1 MASGRSLL
9 TGLFV
14 GGIIGGAAVLLTA
27 PSSGKQL
34 REKMKTNY
42 DSFEETIKRLKSDG
56 LALKDQLI
64 KAAKE
69 STDVIKD
76 VGGELQTSIKK
87 WQEEIKPHQQDLQK
101 KLPISKRKSDS
112 WRKPYKTNILFK
124 RKKCGPKLDPYFF
137 WPKNPSA
144 AMVCEFIKKFLH
156 FHLY

>member
-1 MASGRSLL
+1 MLNESYFEEKDGVIVMASGRSLL

-14 GGIIGGAAVLLTA
+14 GGIIGGAAVLLNA

-101 KLPISKRKSDS
+101 EIADIEEKIRQLE
-112 WRKPYKTNILFK
+112 KTLQN
-124 RKKCGPKLDPYFF
+124 
-137 WPKNPSA
+137 
-144 AMVCEFIKKFLH
+144 
-156 FHLY
+156 

>member
-1 MASGRSLL
+1 MADGRSLL

-14 GGIIGGAAVLLTA
+14 GGIIGGAAVLLSA

-76 VGGELQTSIKK
+76 VSGELQTSIKNGRK
-87 WQEEIKPHQQDLQK
+87 RSSLTSRICK
-101 KLPISKRKSDS
+101 KKSLILKRKSDS
-112 WRKPYKTNILFK
+112 WRKPYKTNILF
-124 RKKCGPKLDPYFF
+124 
-137 WPKNPSA
+137 
-144 AMVCEFIKKFLH
+144 
-156 FHLY
+156 

>member
-1 MASGRSLL
+1 MLNESYFEEKDGVIVMASGRSLL

-56 LALKDQLI
+56 LSLKDQLI

-101 KLPISKRKSDS
+101 EIADIEEKIRQLE
-112 WRKPYKTNILFK
+112 KTLQN
-124 RKKCGPKLDPYFF
+124 
-137 WPKNPSA
+137 
-144 AMVCEFIKKFLH
+144 
-156 FHLY
+156 

>member
-1 MASGRSLL
+1 MLNESYFEEKDGVIVMASGRSLL

-101 KLPISKRKSDS
+101 EIADIEEKIRQQIG
-112 WRKPYKTNILFK
+112 R
-124 RKKCGPKLDPYFF
+124 
-137 WPKNPSA
+137 A
-144 AMVCEFIKKFLH
+144 HV
-156 FHLY
+156 

>member
-1 MASGRSLL
+1 MNPILKKRRVIVMASGRSLL

-101 KLPISKRKSDS
+101 EIADIEEKIRQLE
-112 WRKPYKTNILFK
+112 KTLQN
-124 RKKCGPKLDPYFF
+124 
-137 WPKNPSA
+137 
-144 AMVCEFIKKFLH
+144 
-156 FHLY
+156 

>member
-1 MASGRSLL
+1 MLNESYFEEKDGVIVMASGRSLL

-69 STDVIKD
+69 STDVIKV

-101 KLPISKRKSDS
+101 EIADIEEKIRQLE
-112 WRKPYKTNILFK
+112 KTLQN
-124 RKKCGPKLDPYFF
+124 
-137 WPKNPSA
+137 
-144 AMVCEFIKKFLH
+144 
-156 FHLY
+156 

>member
-1 MASGRSLL
+1 MLNESYFEEKDGVIEMASGRSLL

-101 KLPISKRKSDS
+101 EIADIEEKIRQLE
-112 WRKPYKTNILFK
+112 KTLQN
-124 RKKCGPKLDPYFF
+124 
-137 WPKNPSA
+137 
-144 AMVCEFIKKFLH
+144 
-156 FHLY
+156 

>member
-1 MASGRSLL
+1 MLNESYFEEKDGVIVMASGRSLL

-101 KLPISKRKSDS
+101 EIADIEEIGR
-112 WRKPYKTNILFK
+112 
-124 RKKCGPKLDPYFF
+124 
-137 WPKNPSA
+137 A
-144 AMVCEFIKKFLH
+144 HV
-156 FHLY
+156 

>member
-1 MASGRSLL
+1 MLNESYFEEKDGVIEMASGRSLL

-87 WQEEIKPHQQDLQK
+87 WQEEINPHQQDLQK
-101 KLPISKRKSDS
+101 EIADIEEKIRQLE
-112 WRKPYKTNILFK
+112 KTLQN
-124 RKKCGPKLDPYFF
+124 
-137 WPKNPSA
+137 
-144 AMVCEFIKKFLH
+144 
-156 FHLY
+156 

>member
-1 MASGRSLL
+1 MLNESYFEEKDGVIVMASGRSLL

-64 KAAKE
+64 KVAKE

-101 KLPISKRKSDS
+101 EIADIEEKIRQLE
-112 WRKPYKTNILFK
+112 KTLQN
-124 RKKCGPKLDPYFF
+124 
-137 WPKNPSA
+137 
-144 AMVCEFIKKFLH
+144 
-156 FHLY
+156 

>member
-1 MASGRSLL
+1 MLNDSYFEEKDGVIVMASGRSLL

-42 DSFEETIKRLKSDG
+42 DSFDETIKRLKSDG

-101 KLPISKRKSDS
+101 EIADIEEKIRQLE
-112 WRKPYKTNILFK
+112 KTLQN
-124 RKKCGPKLDPYFF
+124 
-137 WPKNPSA
+137 
-144 AMVCEFIKKFLH
+144 
-156 FHLY
+156 

>member
-64 KAAKE
+64 KVAKE

-101 KLPISKRKSDS
+101 EIADIEEKIRQLE
-112 WRKPYKTNILFK
+112 KTLQN
-124 RKKCGPKLDPYFF
+124 
-137 WPKNPSA
+137 
-144 AMVCEFIKKFLH
+144 
-156 FHLY
+156 

>member
-14 GGIIGGAAVLLTA
+14 GGIIGGATVLLTA
-27 PSSGKQL
+27 PSSGKRYK

-64 KAAKE
+64 KVAKE

-101 KLPISKRKSDS
+101 EIADIEEKIRQLE
-112 WRKPYKTNILFK
+112 KTLQN
-124 RKKCGPKLDPYFF
+124 
-137 WPKNPSA
+137 
-144 AMVCEFIKKFLH
+144 
-156 FHLY
+156 

>member
-1 MASGRSLL
+1 MNPILKKK
-9 TGLFV
+9 TGDCNGERTFSINRTIRRR
-14 GGIIGGAAVLLTA
+14 IIGGAAVLLTA

-101 KLPISKRKSDS
+101 EIADIEEKIRQLE
-112 WRKPYKTNILFK
+112 KTLQN
-124 RKKCGPKLDPYFF
+124 
-137 WPKNPSA
+137 
-144 AMVCEFIKKFLH
+144 
-156 FHLY
+156 

>member
-1 MASGRSLL
+1 MLNESYFEEKDGVIVMASGRSLL

-14 GGIIGGAAVLLTA
+14 GGIIGGAAVRLTA

-101 KLPISKRKSDS
+101 EIADIEEKIRQLE
-112 WRKPYKTNILFK
+112 KTLQN
-124 RKKCGPKLDPYFF
+124 
-137 WPKNPSA
+137 
-144 AMVCEFIKKFLH
+144 
-156 FHLY
+156 

>member
-87 WQEEIKPHQQDLQK
+87 MAGRDQASPAGSAKRNCRYRRENQTAGENLT
-101 KLPISKRKSDS
+101 KLISYSKE
-112 WRKPYKTNILFK
+112 
-124 RKKCGPKLDPYFF
+124 
-137 WPKNPSA
+137 KNA
-144 AMVCEFIKKFLH
+144 GQNWTRI
-156 FHLY
+156 